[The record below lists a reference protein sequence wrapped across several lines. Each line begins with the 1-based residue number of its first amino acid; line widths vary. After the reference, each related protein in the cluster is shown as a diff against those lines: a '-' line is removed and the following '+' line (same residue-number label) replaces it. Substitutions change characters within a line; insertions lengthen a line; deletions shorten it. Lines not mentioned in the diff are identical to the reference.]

1 MKAKNY
7 HKMGN
12 LGAKNLTQGDLFI
25 YLHWFWFKMRSK
37 YCTLQQR
44 KNVFTYFSSSLFGVK
59 LNYYVEEKVHK
70 TLNLLY
76 IFSTIIN
83 TCWILVNS
91 EAGTDGSPLGGQV
104 QHHREEDRGQLPAPR
119 NPGSCRSGHVSSIWT
134 LLLETTG
141 AVHRFH
147 GKSTDFVF
155 ILLYF
160 LFFCC
165 FYSFI
170 LYL

>member
-7 HKMGN
+7 HKRGN
-12 LGAKNLTQGDLFI
+12 LGAKKSHSRWFI
-25 YLHWFWFKMRSK
+25 YLFICIGFDLRCDPS
-37 YCTLQQR
+37 TLQQR
-44 KNVFTYFSSSLFGVK
+44 KNIFYFSSSLFGVK

-70 TLNLLY
+70 TLNSLY

-104 QHHREEDRGQLPAPR
+104 QHHREEDRRQLSAPR
-119 NPGSCRSGHVSSIWT
+119 DPGSCRSGHISSIWT

-147 GKSTDFVF
+147 GKSTGFVYF
-155 ILLYF
+155 IVFFIFLLLF
-160 LFFCC
+160 LHIHI
-165 FYSFI
+165 YRN
-170 LYL
+170 